1 MRLSHL
7 TLAYWCLL
15 GAALLPFVTAW
26 IGKAGAFAIAD
37 NEAPRAWAARQV
49 GWRARALAAQ
59 ANAFEGLPLFMA
71 GVIVAHQFGAAQGR
85 VDALALAYLLLR
97 VVYVSLYIRG
107 KSALRSLVW
116 VLGLAVSIA
125 LFFCAP
131 A

>member
-1 MRLSHL
+1 MQLSHL

-15 GAALLPFVTAW
+15 GAALLPVVTAA
-26 IGKAGAFAIAD
+26 IAKAGAFAAAD
-37 NEAPRAWAARQV
+37 NGSPREWALRQT
-49 GWRARALAAQ
+49 GWRARAMAAQ

-85 VDALALAYLLLR
+85 VDSLALSYLLLR
-97 VVYVSLYIRG
+97 VVYVSLYIRN

-116 VLGLAVSIA
+116 VLGVAVSIA